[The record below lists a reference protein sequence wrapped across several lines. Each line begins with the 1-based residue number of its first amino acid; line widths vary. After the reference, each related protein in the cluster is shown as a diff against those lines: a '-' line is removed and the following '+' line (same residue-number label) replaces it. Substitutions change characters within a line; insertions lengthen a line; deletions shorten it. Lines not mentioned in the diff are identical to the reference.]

1 MTKVLMF
8 PSTPR
13 GLATAIANSLGAAEM
28 LAGPVADAIPV
39 VEKEIVGG
47 DVQAA
52 MAEED
57 AYHFNEK
64 PVAKSSTNILISTP
78 GQVACQV
85 CGCLPADDMG
95 RTGGRTKK
103 GCTCKCHK
111 P

>member
-1 MTKVLMF
+1 MF

-28 LAGPVADAIPV
+28 LTGPVVDAVPV
-39 VEKEIVGG
+39 IEKEITDG
-47 DVQAA
+47 DVQAV

-57 AYHFNEK
+57 AYRFQEK
-64 PVAKSSTNILISTP
+64 PAAKSSTSILISTP

-85 CGCLPADDMG
+85 CGCLPPDDIG

-103 GCTCKCHK
+103 GCDCKCH
-111 P
+111 